1 MRQLVYQVC
10 YTRYKVSFYLWWIEP
25 VLKYCNVPK
34 YYDQDC
40 RFEKPNQ
47 SADYIY
53 TFKKIDQWQ
62 RLLLLSL
69 LLLLLLLL
77 LSRSKSTKEPQEET
91 VKRQKST
98 IQTPDWHHWQY
109 YVTIILFVFHKRQ
122 HSRYFLTLQ
131 IKQYLRII
139 TVKQISHSQTKFTYP
154 KSDTKSLYSLQ
165 SHPSGSHLLILFFF
179 KSSRLFKFFISIGT
193 IC

>member
-10 YTRYKVSFYLWWIEP
+10 YTRYKVSFYLWWIGP

-40 RFEKPNQ
+40 RF
-47 SADYIY
+47 A
-53 TFKKIDQWQ
+53 FKKIDQWQ

-98 IQTPDWHHWQY
+98 IQTPEWHHWQY